1 MPKPR
6 ARDLVNTADKKPKT
20 RTPSFAPVTTDQIS
34 PDLDTVDH
42 DGFDDTALGT
52 QELAVLRV
60 LHESI
65 GRVVSRRE
73 LARRVGLADR
83 NERRCDSLLVGLRRV
98 LGPHAITTV
107 RSRGWMLE
115 PDAGT
120 LVSSLLMRND

>member
-1 MPKPR
+1 
-6 ARDLVNTADKKPKT
+6 
-20 RTPSFAPVTTDQIS
+20 VTTDQIS
-34 PDLDTVDH
+34 PGLDAVAH
-42 DGFDDTALGT
+42 DGGDGAVLGA

-98 LGPHAITTV
+98 VGPHAITTV

-115 PDAGT
+115 PDAAS
-120 LVSSLLMRND
+120 LVNSLLMRHD

>member
-1 MPKPR
+1 
-6 ARDLVNTADKKPKT
+6 
-20 RTPSFAPVTTDQIS
+20 VTTEQIS
-34 PDLDTVDH
+34 PDIDTVTH
-42 DGFDDTALGT
+42 DGPEYSTSDGVLGS

-115 PDAGT
+115 PHAGT
-120 LVSSLLMRND
+120 LVSSLLMRHD